1 MSHVTRMRLW
11 MSHVINSA
19 SWSLCVVQSACREYV
34 LFVFREYILSVFA
47 AHIYRPFPCNR
58 CDCACVC
65 VCEHVCVCVCV
76 SVCVSACACVCV
88 VVCVCVCVRVYLL
101 CACVCV
107 CVCICVCVCMCVCTC
122 VCAAIPSGETVRVAL
137 RNAST
142 ESSDHLPFISAIS
155 FETVWVVQFTH
166 NCHDMCWLFA
176 GDLSN
181 SDQLLILLHLHP
193 TPYTLDS
200 THYTLNSE
208 P

>member
-1 MSHVTRMRLW
+1 MRVYVW
-11 MSHVINSA
+11 
-19 SWSLCVVQSACREYV
+19 LCVYV
-34 LFVFREYILSVFA
+34 SVYVFTCCVHVYA
-47 AHIYRPFPCNR
+47 Y
-58 CDCACVC
+58 VC
-65 VCEHVCVCVCV
+65 VYVCLCVF
-76 SVCVSACACVCV
+76 
-88 VVCVCVCVRVYLL
+88 
-101 CACVCV
+101 
-107 CVCICVCVCMCVCTC
+107 VCMCVCTC